1 MMAVNSMICFVSEFV
16 TALVENEVMIGFVVV
31 VVDVVT
37 IVVVGVVTIPSVVSV
52 VT

>member
-31 VVDVVT
+31 VA
-37 IVVVGVVTIPSVVSV
+37 IMVVGVVAIPSVVSV
-52 VT
+52 VTL

>member
-16 TALVENEVMIGFVVV
+16 SALVENEVMVGFVVV
-31 VVDVVT
+31 VVLA